1 MILLINKITHFIELL
16 KWNPLILSLIRT
28 LNTMLILMK
37 KILSF
42 KLVIMLEYENT
53 KTFLLKDI
61 LQIGHKI
68 LWSVKLKIQFHGRV
82 LSFVINDLNGEDI
95 ADTFYVKE
103 LRKTNQKEFRIERWL
118 KEKETNYMSNG
129 KIMIIHLI
137 AELIKTILYK
147 NELILFQTIWTF
159 WRRY

>member
-1 MILLINKITHFIELL
+1 
-16 KWNPLILSLIRT
+16 
-28 LNTMLILMK
+28 MK
-37 KILSF
+37 PVDVKPDSYA
-42 KLVIMLEYENT
+42 KYNVDSNE
-53 KTFLLKDI
+53 KDPRFQVGDHVRI
-61 LQIGHKI
+61 WKYKNIFAKGYTPNCSQD
-68 LWSVKLKIQFHGRV
+68 
-82 LSFVINDLNGEDI
+82 FVISKIKNIVSWTYVIICYNDLNGEDI

-137 AELIKTILYK
+137 AGLIKTILYK

>member
-1 MILLINKITHFIELL
+1 M
-16 KWNPLILSLIRT
+16 
-28 LNTMLILMK
+28 
-37 KILSF
+37 
-42 KLVIMLEYENT
+42 IMLEYENT

-61 LQIGHKI
+61 HQIGHKI
-68 LWSVKLKIQFHGRV
+68 LWSVKLKIQFHGHV

-137 AELIKTILYK
+137 ATLMKMMQNEIPLYK
-147 NELILFQTIWTF
+147 NESILS
-159 WRRY
+159 

>member
-1 MILLINKITHFIELL
+1 MILLINKIAHFIELL
-16 KWNPLILSLIRT
+16 KWNLLMLSLILM

-37 KILSF
+37 KILNF
-42 KLVIMLEYENT
+42 KLVVMLEYENT

-61 LQIGHKI
+61 LQVGHKI
-68 LWSVKLKIQFHGRV
+68 LWSVKLKIQFHGHM
-82 LSFVINDLNGEDI
+82 LSFFINDLNGEDI